1 MIRKHLKNK
10 SGEGYVDLCV
20 GVVVF
25 VMLLVIAI
33 NIFSFITLR
42 VEMGQIADELLETAT
57 FNGSF
62 GDEFWARD
70 DDLLDEYFYYDI
82 DYDAE
87 EYFNSAYERVQLGK
101 VMSVTVTVHTN
112 VKGLGVFKIPVTLTV
127 TRSGISQKYW
137 K

>member
-1 MIRKHLKNK
+1 M
-10 SGEGYVDLCV
+10 CV

-25 VMLLVIAI
+25 VMLLVITI

-57 FNGSF
+57 LNGSF
-62 GDEFWARD
+62 GDEFWNRD
-70 DDLLDEYFYYDI
+70 DQLIDEYFYYDL

-87 EYFNSAYERVQLGK
+87 EFFNSSYERVQLGK
-101 VMSVTVTVHTN
+101 IMSVHVIVSTD
-112 VKGLGVFKIPVTLTV
+112 VKGLGVFRIPVTLTV
-127 TRSGISQKYW
+127 TRSGASQKYW

>member
-112 VKGLGVFKIPVTLTV
+112 VKWLGVFKIPVTLTV